1 MNKEELIAKLKEAK
15 SADEL
20 IAFAKE
26 NGVEIT
32 PEKAKELFE
41 QLSGGELT
49 DDMLDAVSG
58 GRQAQEKFEEVFRPV
73 YGNPLERS
81 LNK

>member
-15 SADEL
+15 SADQL

-26 NGVEIT
+26 NGVEIA

-41 QLSGGELT
+41 QLSGGELS
-49 DDMLDAVSG
+49 DDALDEVAGAG
-58 GRQAQEKFEEVFRPV
+58 GFFMH
-73 YGNPLERS
+73 PLR
-81 LNK
+81 KPWDPWH

>member
-32 PEKAKELFE
+32 PEKANELFE
-41 QLSGGELT
+41 QMNANGELS
-49 DDMLDAVSG
+49 DDALDEVAGAG
-58 GRQAQEKFEEVFRPV
+58 GFFMH
-73 YGNPLERS
+73 PLR
-81 LNK
+81 KPWDPWH